1 MDYFRRFYS
10 YYELS
15 EGDVLVLMLA
25 DSTVLYARPMP
36 DSYIGKNLSVS
47 PLFLRMLAHADK
59 GSGQW
64 TAALDG
70 KKRIFGFVRSQRYP
84 LVVAAG
90 YDKRALFNHWLK
102 SWVHDLIL
110 SLALLIVILLLGAFV
125 LRQARHTL
133 RYQLEL
139 TRLRD
144 DLTAANRALEN
155 LAQSDGLT
163 GVANRRHFDHM
174 LTECLQNA
182 EHSGQPVSL
191 ILLDIDYFKR
201 FNDTYGHVAGDDCLK
216 KWLLF

>member
-1 MDYFRRFYS
+1 MTS
-10 YYELS
+10 
-15 EGDVLVLMLA
+15 
-25 DSTVLYARPMP
+25 
-36 DSYIGKNLSVS
+36 
-47 PLFLRMLAHADK
+47 
-59 GSGQW
+59 
-64 TAALDG
+64 
-70 KKRIFGFVRSQRYP
+70 
-84 LVVAAG
+84 
-90 YDKRALFNHWLK
+90 ALFNHWLK

-182 EHSGQPVSL
+182 ERSGQPVSL

-216 KWLLF
+216 KVATVLKNAARRKNELTARYAAKSLPLFCPDSRCQPP

>member
-1 MDYFRRFYS
+1 MMLYNGFIRFCSPPSVDYFRRFYS

-15 EGDVLVLMLA
+15 DGMCCA
-25 DSTVLYARPMP
+25 DAGRHNLYARPMP

-47 PLFLRMLAHADK
+47 PLFMKILANSDK

-102 SWVHDLIL
+102 SWVQDLIL
-110 SLALLIVILLLGAFV
+110 SLALLLVILLLGTFV

-133 RYQLEL
+133 RYQREL

-144 DLTAANRALEN
+144 ELTAANR
-155 LAQSDGLT
+155 SRKIRHRVT
-163 GVANRRHFDHM
+163 G
-174 LTECLQNA
+174 
-182 EHSGQPVSL
+182 
-191 ILLDIDYFKR
+191 
-201 FNDTYGHVAGDDCLK
+201 
-216 KWLLF
+216 